1 MFLIYSLI
9 VFFIFLITYQ
19 LFLAWNPHIME
30 GLVNNTNNIK
40 PVNVD
45 YRPYDLNN
53 PNNALILGQQNAGNI
68 EFLKGRIKEVDDV
81 NSRLDGLEQNV
92 DSMQTQLDALVQQQ
106 ANFANDINE
115 GEPIDISDEKEDIT
129 DIL

>member
-1 MFLIYSLI
+1 MIYSLI

-19 LFLAWNPHIME
+19 LFLAWNPNIME
-30 GLVNNTNNIK
+30 GLVNNTNETK
-40 PVNVD
+40 PVNID

-68 EFLKGRIKEVDDV
+68 EFLKGRIDT
-81 NSRLDGLEQNV
+81 LDGVKTRVDNIQQNM

-106 ANFANDINE
+106 ESFAKDING
-115 GEPIDISDEKEDIT
+115 GEPVDISDEKEDTTIK
-129 DIL
+129 L